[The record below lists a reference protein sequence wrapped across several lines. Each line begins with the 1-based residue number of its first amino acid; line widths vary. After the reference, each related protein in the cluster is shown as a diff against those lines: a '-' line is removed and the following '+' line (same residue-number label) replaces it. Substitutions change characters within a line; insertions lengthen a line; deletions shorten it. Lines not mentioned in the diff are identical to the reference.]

1 MSPISQLACKQ
12 NRILSPMSER
22 ARLRGRNAKIL
33 ATLGPASRSSREI
46 TLLAE
51 AGADIF
57 RLNFSHGS
65 HEDHART
72 YRSVRMVE
80 ETLGRPLAIL
90 ADLQGPK
97 IRVGSF
103 PGGEIKMRR
112 GEEYALVE
120 AESTGAANTIPV
132 PHPEILGALE
142 VGDNVL
148 CDDGKVHLTVSESSP
163 VPKVKADFHATLSD
177 RKGFTVRGKTLPL
190 KAMTDKDR
198 DDLAFALDLGVD
210 LVALSFVQTVG
221 DIQETKA
228 AIGGRAPLIAKIEKP
243 GAVDNLEAIVNA
255 SDGIM
260 IARGDLG
267 VEFPPE
273 QVPIIQRRIV
283 RETRDSGR
291 PVIVATQMLES
302 MIDNAAPT
310 RAETGDVATAIYQ
323 GVDAVMLSA
332 ETAIGRHPATVV
344 AIMDRIIG
352 ATEAA
357 EDYRTSLRQFMGDRE
372 RELVIDIV
380 ARAAQSLAFAV
391 KAKALALRTGS
402 ARRLAQFSKHRGRYF
417 ILYGSS
423 DMTRLR
429 RAQLLWGVHPIQID
443 NIDQDDW
450 PVTLMNAA
458 DLEGSIAY
466 AAWKGEGNDNAWEM
480 GIRD

>member
-1 MSPISQLACKQ
+1 MAQ
-12 NRILSPMSER
+12 R
-22 ARLRGRNAKIL
+22 ATLRHRNAKIL
-33 ATLGPASRSSREI
+33 ATLGPSSRSSREI

-72 YRSVRMVE
+72 YRTIRMVE
-80 ETLGRPLAIL
+80 ESLGRPLAIL

-97 IRVGSF
+97 VRVGAF
-103 PGGEIKMRR
+103 PGGEIKLKY
-112 GEEYALVE
+112 GEEYALID
-120 AESTGAANTIPV
+120 AEETSEPGTIPV
-132 PHPEILGALE
+132 PHAEILEALE
-142 VGDNVL
+142 VGDRVL
-148 CDDGKVHLTVSESSP
+148 CDDGKIHLTVSEAGGS
-163 VPKVKADFHATLSD
+163 PKVKADFHSTLSD
-177 RKGFTVRGKTLPL
+177 RKGFTVRGKALPL

-198 DDLAFALDLGVD
+198 EDLAFALDLGVD
-210 LVALSFVQTVG
+210 LVALSFVQSVE
-221 DIQETKA
+221 DIEETKA

-243 GAVDNLEAIVNA
+243 AAVDALEAVIEA
-255 SDGIM
+255 ADGVM
-260 IARGDLG
+260 VARGDLG
-267 VEFPPE
+267 VEFPLE

-283 RETRDSGR
+283 REARQIGR

-310 RAETGDVATAIYQ
+310 RAETGDVATAVYQ

-332 ETAIGRHPATVV
+332 ETAVGRHPATAV
-344 AIMDRIIG
+344 AIMDRIIQ

-357 EDYRTSLRQFMGDRE
+357 PDYRDSLRQFMGDRDK
-372 RELVIDIV
+372 ELVIDIV

-423 DMTRLR
+423 DTVRLR
-429 RAQLLWGVHPIQID
+429 RAQLLWGVHPIHIS
-443 NIDQDDW
+443 NIDEDDW
-450 PVTLMNAA
+450 PLTLMKAA
-458 DLEGSIAY
+458 DLEGAIAY
-466 AAWKGEGNDNAWEM
+466 AAWKGGADTAWEM
-480 GIRD
+480 GIRRG